1 MRRDRLIINQA
12 IGLQEV
18 KEDLRRMLKEN
29 HTLQIRL
36 LERASDYI
44 YSEAVDLVPVRTGR
58 LQDSIEVTVSKS
70 PRYPGIIATA
80 TALNPETMF
89 DYAYEQETNE
99 SYKHRNG
106 GQAHFLEQPF
116 RKYVKKI
123 YRKLGWDK

>member
-12 IGLQEV
+12 IGLKEI
-18 KEDLRRMLKEN
+18 KEDLRSMLKEN
-29 HTLQIRL
+29 HKLQIRL

-44 YSEAVDLVPVRTGR
+44 YSEAVDLVPIRTGR

-80 TALNPETMF
+80 TAINPKTGF

-99 SYKHRNG
+99 SYRHRNG

-123 YRKLGWDK
+123 YSSML